1 MASPPTPSPEPRA
14 KARAPATKRKPA
26 PTNAPKSSA
35 APTSPAAHKPE
46 PAPKGPVTRKGRP
59 ARKAPPTAGLP
70 PELAHQLELF
80 FNYIRVECGFS
91 RNTLA
96 AYTADTLDLARDL
109 TARGITSWSA
119 ISGRTLAE
127 HLASLHADKQM
138 EPSSVARHLATIR
151 VLFRFLHAR
160 SIIPEDPTD
169 ILQRPTRWKK
179 LPNVLSPKQMKL
191 LVEAPRPTPTSAP
204 IPAHT
209 RSRATS
215 SSETPPATRL
225 PKAPAE
231 LWMRD
236 RAMLELMYACGLRAS
251 ETADILLTDWVPSLG
266 ILRVRGK
273 GDKERIVPVGEPAQN
288 AVEAYLTHCRP
299 KLARAHARDK
309 GRLLLSVR
317 GLPLER
323 VAVWQLVRK
332 HANAAG
338 LRDVHPHMLR
348 HSFATHLL
356 MGGAD
361 LRVVQELLG
370 HADIAT
376 TQIYTH
382 VDQTRLRSV
391 HQKYHPRG

>member
-1 MASPPTPSPEPRA
+1 MAPRSPP
-14 KARAPATKRKPA
+14 KAQSQTQ
-26 PTNAPKSSA
+26 
-35 APTSPAAHKPE
+35 
-46 PAPKGPVTRKGRP
+46 APKGPATRRKPNPKRP
-59 ARKAPPTAGLP
+59 SHTTDLP
-70 PELAHQLELF
+70 PELARELDLF
-80 FNYIRVECGFS
+80 YGYIRIECGFS
-91 RNTLA
+91 RNTLD
-96 AYTADTLDLARDL
+96 AYTRDTLDLAKDL
-109 TARGITSWSA
+109 AQRQITHWPA
-119 ISGRTLAE
+119 VTGRTLAE
-127 HLASLHADKQM
+127 HLASLHADRNM

-160 SIIPEDPTD
+160 AVIPEDPTD
-169 ILQRPTRWKK
+169 ILERPTRWKK
-179 LPNVLSPKQMKL
+179 LPNVLSPKQMKA
-191 LVEAPRPTPTSAP
+191 LVETPRPPSNARSPRDPADTPTSP
-204 IPAHT
+204 
-209 RSRATS
+209 S
-215 SSETPPATRL
+215 
-225 PKAPAE
+225 KAPPE

-266 ILRVRGK
+266 VLRVRGK

-288 AVEAYLTHCRP
+288 AVEHYLAHCRP
-299 KLARAHARDK
+299 TLVRPHARDK
-309 GRLLLSVR
+309 GRLLLSIR

-338 LRDVHPHMLR
+338 LREVHPHMLR

-382 VDQTRLRSV
+382 VDQSRLRSV

>member
-1 MASPPTPSPEPRA
+1 MAPPPESRA
-14 KARAPATKRKPA
+14 KSRPAKAGPALAPPA
-26 PTNAPKSSA
+26 PKEPTAPA
-35 APTSPAAHKPE
+35 APTPRERPT
-46 PAPKGPVTRKGRP
+46 PRKGPATRKGP
-59 ARKAPPTAGLP
+59 ASQRASHTADLP
-70 PELAHQLELF
+70 PELARQLDLF
-80 FNYIRVECGFS
+80 FAYIRVECGFS
-91 RNTLA
+91 RNTLE
-96 AYTADTLDLARDL
+96 AYTRDTLDLARDL
-109 TARGITSWSA
+109 ARQGLTTWSGVT
-119 ISGRTLAE
+119 GRTLSQ
-127 HLASLHADKQM
+127 HLASLHAERQM

-151 VLFRFLHAR
+151 VLFRFLYAR
-160 SIIPEDPTD
+160 AVIPEDPTD
-169 ILQRPTRWKK
+169 ILERPTRWKK
-179 LPNVLSPKQMKL
+179 LPNVLSPKQMKA
-191 LVEAPRPTPTSAP
+191 LVEAPRPSPAPASRRAPTSPSNANQPADAP
-204 IPAHT
+204 PGA
-209 RSRATS
+209 
-215 SSETPPATRL
+215 RL
-225 PKAPAE
+225 PKAPPE

-251 ETADILLTDWVPSLG
+251 ETADILLTDWVPTLG

-299 KLARAHARDK
+299 KLTRPHARDK

-338 LRDVHPHMLR
+338 LREVHPHMLR

-382 VDQTRLRSV
+382 VDQSRLRSV